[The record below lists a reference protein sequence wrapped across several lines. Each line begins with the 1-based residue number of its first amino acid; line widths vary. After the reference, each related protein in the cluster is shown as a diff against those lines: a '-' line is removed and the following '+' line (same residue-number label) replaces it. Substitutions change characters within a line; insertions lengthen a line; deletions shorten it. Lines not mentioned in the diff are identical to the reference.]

1 MVSWMSLYKEPW
13 LGTASWL
20 GEGLAEAVGLS
31 EALLGQF
38 SGLNAQPSVYVKLF
52 YEIFILHYFHSNFLF
67 TILYLDDALWK
78 EHRYAVCRGVSG
90 LVFGSNLVVAM
101 ETCIQNQCGRFNLKK
116 ERCLV
121 KFVMPSLILHIF
133 SFLSNN
139 LDMNFTLAEHIDSS
153 KSLFQQEKY
162 FLL

>member
-1 MVSWMSLYKEPW
+1 
-13 LGTASWL
+13 
-20 GEGLAEAVGLS
+20 
-31 EALLGQF
+31 
-38 SGLNAQPSVYVKLF
+38 
-52 YEIFILHYFHSNFLF
+52 
-67 TILYLDDALWK
+67 
-78 EHRYAVCRGVSG
+78 
-90 LVFGSNLVVAM
+90 VVAM